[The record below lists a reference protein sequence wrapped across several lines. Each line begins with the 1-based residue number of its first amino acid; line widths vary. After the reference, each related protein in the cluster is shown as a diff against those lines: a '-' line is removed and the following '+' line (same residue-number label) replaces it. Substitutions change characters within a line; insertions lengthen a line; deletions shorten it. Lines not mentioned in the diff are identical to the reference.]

1 VADGYAGETR
11 RKVATAMLTIRPA
24 SENDCEAIHE
34 VHLHAV
40 RGLPAR
46 DKGRE
51 GIEAWLRTRTA
62 DAHAQEMAKE
72 LYIVAEHGDRIV
84 GWAALNIPDA
94 EISNVF
100 VDPASQRQ
108 GVGKAMLEH
117 LEALAAQSDLQAVSL
132 KATGT
137 AIAFYLGTGYRSE
150 QPLAANAD
158 WALLRKSL

>member
-1 VADGYAGETR
+1 MLSCRDGKQRE
-11 RKVATAMLTIRPA
+11 
-24 SENDCEAIHE
+24 ENNN
-34 VHLHAV
+34 
-40 RGLPAR
+40 
-46 DKGRE
+46 
-51 GIEAWLRTRTA
+51 A
-62 DAHAQEMAKE
+62 DAVVKERFAGDLRFETHADSCLFQNT
-72 LYIVAEHGDRIV
+72 EHGDRIV

-108 GVGKAMLEH
+108 GVGKAMLKH
-117 LEALAAQSDLQAVSL
+117 LEALAAQSDLQPVSL